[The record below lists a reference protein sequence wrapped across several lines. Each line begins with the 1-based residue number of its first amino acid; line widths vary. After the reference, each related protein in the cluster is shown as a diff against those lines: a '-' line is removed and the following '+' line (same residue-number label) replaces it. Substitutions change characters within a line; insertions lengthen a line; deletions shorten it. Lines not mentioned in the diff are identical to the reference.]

1 MSYLLAGL
9 KEEVERS
16 GIIRECEGGRS
27 LNSKR
32 YALVEDF
39 QQQVVNCL
47 EAVER
52 LRDIREAHRELA
64 RCSKP

>member
-1 MSYLLAGL
+1 MEITPLCSVNSWMSYLLAGL

-16 GIIRECEGGRS
+16 GMIRECEGGRS

-39 QQQVVNCL
+39 QQQVVKL
-47 EAVER
+47 
-52 LRDIREAHRELA
+52 LGG
-64 RCSKP
+64 S

>member
-16 GIIRECEGGRS
+16 GIIRECEGGRP

-39 QQQVVNCL
+39 QQQVVKL
-47 EAVER
+47 
-52 LRDIREAHRELA
+52 LGG
-64 RCSKP
+64 S

>member
-16 GIIRECEGGRS
+16 GIIREYEGGRP

-39 QQQVVNCL
+39 QQQVVKL
-47 EAVER
+47 
-52 LRDIREAHRELA
+52 LGG
-64 RCSKP
+64 S

>member
-16 GIIRECEGGRS
+16 GMIRERKGDRS

-39 QQQVVNCL
+39 QQQVVKL
-47 EAVER
+47 
-52 LRDIREAHRELA
+52 LGG
-64 RCSKP
+64 S